1 MIEQVVYVEIF
12 VKIYEHIYQK
22 GGGINPVILK
32 YFIYIYFRLKSFKKG
47 RSGRPNKR
55 EGGGRI
61 SVYL

>member
-1 MIEQVVYVEIF
+1 MIEQVVYVEIY

-22 GGGINPVILK
+22 GGGINP
-32 YFIYIYFRLKSFKKG
+32 
-47 RSGRPNKR
+47 GRPNKR